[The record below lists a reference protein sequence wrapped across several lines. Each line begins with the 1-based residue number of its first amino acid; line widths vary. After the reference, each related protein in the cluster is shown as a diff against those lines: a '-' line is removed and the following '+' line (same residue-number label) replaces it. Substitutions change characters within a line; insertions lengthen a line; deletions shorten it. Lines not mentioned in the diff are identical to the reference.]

1 MFPFLC
7 LPQSY
12 PANYS
17 QTGNLQWREL
27 LGEITNSCSSGRIWP
42 KKYLLYNAL
51 WNNLDSLIQY
61 LCNGALKA
69 LHAASATLGQ
79 NSEVL
84 KNKQTKQTNQQTH
97 NRKKEGAFSSHT
109 LWCIGFLVLVNSRI
123 SYTGI
128 TPFYTD
134 TAIFHWG
141 ICKSIKTNTY

>member
-1 MFPFLC
+1 MFLFLC

-12 PANYS
+12 PANYC

-27 LGEITNSCSSGRIWP
+27 LGEITNSCTSGRIWP

-61 LCNGALKA
+61 LCNGALKT
-69 LHAASATLGQ
+69 LHAASAMLGQ

-84 KNKQTKQTNQQTH
+84 KNKQTKQTNTQQ
-97 NRKKEGAFSSHT
+97 KERAFSSHA
-109 LWCIGFLVLVNSRI
+109 LWCVGFLVLVNSRK
-123 SYTGI
+123 SYTGKK
-128 TPFYTD
+128 PFYTD

-141 ICKSIKTNTY
+141 ICKSF